1 MSLLATETFVWQV
14 AHDGFWVFEDPSD
27 HDYVCAEYQ
36 GGHIGRINRKTLE
49 TKEIK
54 PFPAVGEKKLRNNW
68 NSPIHISQINKG
80 TIYFGSQ
87 FLFRSR
93 DHGDSWER
101 ISPDLTTNDPA
112 KQKQDES
119 GGLTVD
125 NSDAEAHTTIYT
137 ISESP
142 KNGNTVWVGTDDGNL
157 QVTRNGGRNWTNV
170 VTNVAGLPAHAWV
183 STIEASRYD
192 EATAYATFDNHTQGD
207 MKPYVYKTTDYGKT
221 WKPLATADVKGYAHV
236 IKEDTVNRELLFL

>member
-1 MSLLATETFVWQV
+1 MPRGFSLVTLATETFVWQV

-27 HDYVCAEYQ
+27 HDYVYAEYQ

-49 TKEIK
+49 TKEIE

-119 GGLTVD
+119 GGLAVD

-137 ISESP
+137 ISEST
-142 KNGNTVWVGTDDGNL
+142 KNGNTVWVGTDDGKL
-157 QVTRNGGRNWTNV
+157 QVTRNGGKIGRTSSQ
-170 VTNVAGLPAHAWV
+170 TSQGCPRTHGFRQSKRA
-183 STIEASRYD
+183 
-192 EATAYATFDNHTQGD
+192 ATMKQPLTRLSIIIRRAT
-207 MKPYVYKTTDYGKT
+207 
-221 WKPLATADVKGYAHV
+221 
-236 IKEDTVNRELLFL
+236 